1 MREALGAVVVEHI
14 GSTAVPGLMAKPILD
29 LLAGLDPL
37 DVAPGVTAM
46 EALGYE
52 YLGEYGIPGRE
63 FFRKGGDARTHHVHA
78 VELGGPQWTRH
89 VAFRDYLRAHPDEA
103 ARYGAAKRAAAT
115 AVDGDWEAYSDAKD
129 TAVEE
134 IEAASPRLGRGEL
147 IHFRNRHVTP
157 HAVGFSVGGG
167 WRISPPWVG
176 RLDP

>member
-1 MREALGAVVVEHI
+1 MVEHI
-14 GSTAVPGLMAKPILD
+14 GSTAVPGLVAKPILD
-29 LLAGLDPL
+29 LLAGLQPL
-37 DVAPGVTAM
+37 DVAPGVAAM

-78 VELGGPQWTRH
+78 VELGGPQWVRH

-103 ARYGAAKRAAAT
+103 ARYGAAKRSAAT
-115 AVDGDWEAYSDAKD
+115 AVDGDWESYCGGQGAGRHGDRG
-129 TAVEE
+129 
-134 IEAASPRLGRGEL
+134 ASPRLGRGEL
-147 IHFRNRHVTP
+147 IQSRHRHATP